1 MRIKR
6 MGVQCVARIEREL
19 HPFTMVI
26 FGATGDLAKRKLF
39 PALYGLYQ
47 SGLLSQSF
55 SVIGTG
61 RSRRPQA
68 DFQAAVR
75 DSVETYGRLPIGSEQ
90 EWGEFVSHFDYV
102 SVDVNDVHTYQML
115 HDVVTS
121 KEKKYGIPG
130 NRMFYLA
137 IAPDLFGPVSTNLK
151 HSGLTE
157 TAGWKRLIIEKPFGH
172 DYESAKLLNEQ
183 IQHTFSEQEIYRIDH
198 YLGKEMVQNIEVIRF
213 ANTMFEPLW
222 NNRYIDNIQINA
234 SERVGVEER
243 AAYYDRAGAL
253 RDMVQ
258 NHILQMLMMICMEPP
273 SRFVTEAVRDE
284 KVKVLRSLRR
294 YSEEEVTQYF
304 VRGQYTKGTIRG
316 KEVPGYREE
325 TGVSPDSTTETFVA
339 AKLFVDN
346 FRWAGVPIYIRTG
359 KRMPQKSTE
368 IVIQFK
374 EMPKNLLFN
383 KNNDLGPN
391 LLIIRINPV
400 EGIDLILNAKKP
412 GADDDVIPIS
422 MEYCNNCDK
431 GSPEAYE
438 RLLHDV
444 IQGDSTFFTGWDE
457 VSLAWKFVD
466 PVRRAWDKE
475 TSSLHWYEAGTW
487 GPVQAKD
494 LLAADGRQWWFTQEQ
509 TLSQVVHAIEQPD
522 VLVRR

>member
-1 MRIKR
+1 
-6 MGVQCVARIEREL
+6 MGVQVVARFEQDQ

-39 PALYGLYQ
+39 PAFYGLYK
-47 SGLLSQSF
+47 SGLLGKRF
-55 SVIGTG
+55 AVIGTG
-61 RSRRPQA
+61 RSSKSRA
-68 DFQAAVR
+68 DFRVAVR
-75 DSVETYGRLPIGSEQ
+75 DAVATYGRLPIDNMQ
-90 EWGEFVSHFDYV
+90 EWEEFADHFDYV
-102 SVDVNDVHTYQML
+102 SVDVKDVQSYQSL
-115 HDVVTS
+115 YEAVTS
-121 KEKKYGIPG
+121 KESIYGIPG

-137 IAPDLFGPVSTNLK
+137 IAPDLFGPVSINLK
-151 HSGLTE
+151 QCGLTD
-157 TAGWKRLIIEKPFGH
+157 TDGWKRLIIEKPFGH
-172 DYESAKLLNEQ
+172 DYESAKQLNEE
-183 IQHTFSEQEIYRIDH
+183 IQQTFSERETYRIDH

-213 ANTMFEPLW
+213 ANMMFEPLW

-234 SERVGVEER
+234 SESIGVEER
-243 AAYYDRAGAL
+243 AAYYDRSGAL

-273 SRFVTEAVRDE
+273 SRFHTEAVRDE

-294 YSEEEVTQYF
+294 YSEEEVGRYV
-304 VRGQYTKGTIRG
+304 VRGQYTAGAIHG

-325 TGVSPDSTTETFVA
+325 AGVAADSATETFVA

-400 EGIDLILNAKKP
+400 EGIDLLLNAKKP

-422 MEYCNNCDK
+422 MEYCNNCDS

-438 RLLHDV
+438 RLLHDA
-444 IQGDSTFFTGWDE
+444 IGGDSTFFTGWDE

-466 PVRRAWDKE
+466 PIRRAWDKE
-475 TSSLHWYEAGTW
+475 STSLQLYEAGTW

-494 LLAADGRQWWFTQEQ
+494 LLAEDGKEWWFTKGQK
-509 TLSQVVHAIEQPD
+509 LSQVVQAVEQPD